1 MELKISNNDTSKRY
15 LSIRRTVMALEVV
28 ESRSDDETT
37 GSSNSTDNFCA
48 TRVNPVYEETRED
61 ADVDDEFGWDD
72 EVMSPILESAPVP
85 ASDKQ
90 ISDSIPEEGAE
101 SFEGQNLAQGLKVLR
116 SRQSPNLVRKK
127 EGLKTV
133 KIMCPRPQATMM
145 ISMLPQSSLF
155 PVLATTTRMT
165 SLVKT
170 PVGMTEMLVFSIL
183 LHLEIFTNG
192 MMPLKHCETILP
204 LSTPI
209 SFTSHCITGHR
220 SR

>member
-90 ISDSIPEEGAE
+90 ISDSIPCC
-101 SFEGQNLAQGLKVLR
+101 
-116 SRQSPNLVRKK
+116 SPSLVSEVFPALLSKDDAGIGRTAGNLV
-127 EGLKTV
+127 
-133 KIMCPRPQATMM
+133 
-145 ISMLPQSSLF
+145 
-155 PVLATTTRMT
+155 
-165 SLVKT
+165 LVSQLT
-170 PVGMTEMLVFSIL
+170 
-183 LHLEIFTNG
+183 
-192 MMPLKHCETILP
+192 
-204 LSTPI
+204 
-209 SFTSHCITGHR
+209 
-220 SR
+220 

>member
-101 SFEGQNLAQGLKVLR
+101 SFEVTEFSTGTESTQE
-116 SRQSPNLVRKK
+116 STESESSKK
-127 EGLKTV
+127 E
-133 KIMCPRPQATMM
+133 R
-145 ISMLPQSSLF
+145 
-155 PVLATTTRMT
+155 R
-165 SLVKT
+165 
-170 PVGMTEMLVFSIL
+170 
-183 LHLEIFTNG
+183 LENSENNV
-192 MMPLKHCETILP
+192 H
-204 LSTPI
+204 
-209 SFTSHCITGHR
+209 
-220 SR
+220 